1 MFLSLLNLFNF
12 IFKYSVF
19 YVNFL
24 TKLTNFNIN
33 LIVLNSWLNMYIIF
47 LKYNSLFYKSIL
59 IDINIFDYNKYIT
72 LNNNKKINLNCI
84 IYIFLIFNLNIKI
97 SIFSFISEI
106 QKINSISN
114 IFQNA
119 LWVER
124 ELSEM
129 FGINFLNKLD
139 TRNLLLDYS
148 YIGYPL
154 LKIFPI
160 TGNIEIY
167 FNFLKNWI
175 SYTKIILKESNKIEF
190 IYY

>member
-47 LKYNSLFYKSIL
+47 LKYNSLFYKSML

>member
-12 IFKYSVF
+12 IFKYSIF

-33 LIVLNSWLNMYIIF
+33 LIVLNSWLNIYIIF
-47 LKYNSLFYKSIL
+47 LKYNSLFYKSML